1 MKVYTIVE
9 AQYISND
16 CCRRSED
23 LSAYATVYPTRA
35 AALANIRNV
44 ARSVVEASYEGLD
57 EDEMPDIES
66 ILDEIFASTSET
78 QWWWDADDRSVTW
91 RIIEADLKTKPKKG
105 AHK

>member
-1 MKVYTIVE
+1 MKVYMIAE

-16 CCRRSED
+16 CCRDSRD
-23 LSAYATVYPTRA
+23 LTAYATVYPTRK
-35 AALANIRNV
+35 AALADIRNV
-44 ARSVVEASYEGLD
+44 ARSVVEACYDGLD
-57 EDEMPDIES
+57 EDEMPDIEG

-91 RIIEADLKTKPKKG
+91 RIVEANLKTKPKKG